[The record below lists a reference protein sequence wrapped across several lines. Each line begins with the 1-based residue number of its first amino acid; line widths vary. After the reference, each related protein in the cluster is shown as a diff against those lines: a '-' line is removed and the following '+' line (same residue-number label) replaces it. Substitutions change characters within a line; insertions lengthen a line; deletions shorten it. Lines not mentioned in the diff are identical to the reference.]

1 MKINESPV
9 INLHIYGQ
17 LNFSKVTKG
26 KGESLQQVV
35 QVKLDFYVQKKKKE
49 RKERK
54 KNTHHIQKST
64 QKRLKL
70 KLNT

>member
-17 LNFSKVTKG
+17 LIFSKVTKG

-35 QVKLDFYVQKKKKE
+35 QVKLDFYMQKKKEK
-49 RKERK
+49 KRK
-54 KNTHHIQKST
+54 KEKAARSIAKGRVRSEF
-64 QKRLKL
+64 
-70 KLNT
+70 

>member
-35 QVKLDFYVQKKKKE
+35 QVKLDFYMQKKKE
-49 RKERK
+49 RKKRK
-54 KNTHHIQKST
+54 KEKYTSYTKINSKETKT
-64 QKRLKL
+64 E
-70 KLNT
+70 T

>member
-35 QVKLDFYVQKKKKE
+35 QVKLDFYVQKKRKKEKKE
-49 RKERK
+49 RKIHIIY
-54 KNTHHIQKST
+54 KNQL
-64 QKRLKL
+64 KRD
-70 KLNT
+70 

>member
-35 QVKLDFYVQKKKKE
+35 QVKLDFYVQKKKK
-49 RKERK
+49 RK
-54 KNTHHIQKST
+54 KEKYTSYTKINSKETKT
-64 QKRLKL
+64 E
-70 KLNT
+70 T